1 MCGINSPF
9 RFFISDV
16 SPIVM
21 QEPLADFLGA
31 FQQHGSYIE
40 YDFEDAIKLTGHAC
54 PTVAAAFVCCRK
66 ALGHLYLGEIP
77 TRGNVSVTV
86 HGPRDEKA
94 YGVMANVISLVTGA
108 ADSSGFKGIGD
119 NFKRSGLLTFDP
131 DSAEELETFT
141 FARQDKGTKV
151 KATISRKDFPSVE
164 GSDQLGDLMEKVIA
178 KTASHEEE
186 HQFQNV
192 WMERVK
198 AMVLQ
203 EVNVDS
209 WLIIEKVQ

>member
-9 RFFISDV
+9 KFFISDV

-21 QEPLADFLGA
+21 KEPLADFLGA
-31 FQQHGSYIE
+31 YQQHGSYIE

-66 ALGHLYLGEIP
+66 ALGHLYLGEIAE
-77 TRGNVSVTV
+77 RGNIAVTV
-86 HGPRDEKA
+86 HGARDEKV
-94 YGVMANVISLVTGA
+94 YGVMANVISLITGA
-108 ADSSGFKGIGD
+108 ADDSGFKGIGD
-119 NFKRSGLLTFDP
+119 RFKRSGLLTFDP
-131 DSAEELETFT
+131 DSAGELESFT
-141 FARQDKGTKV
+141 FARQDKGSKV

-164 GSDQLGDLMEKVIA
+164 GEEKLSDLMDKVIA
-178 KTASHEEE
+178 KTATHDEG
-186 HQFQNV
+186 HLFQDI

-203 EVNVDS
+203 EINVDS
-209 WLIIEKVQ
+209 WLIVEKVQ